1 MTKRLHSKTYYD
13 DTETLLRDAA
23 DALVDGVAN
32 RVRSTPSWICMQQAI
47 ERVWRTYEAAE
58 LERRMLFYR
67 FPGGSKKGR
76 KIIKRDFDG
85 AFERL
90 MHHYFVETPLY
101 PAKLFSRRFR
111 VSRAIFER
119 VYDACVKHPFF
130 QHAKNR
136 AGRRGIHPLVKVT
149 ACFRHIA
156 YGTSADQLDEHFQIS
171 ETTFLETRIAFCDVE
186 FCFCECLMHVA
197 FKILILFALLD
208 YTSRIRKR
216 VLANHRYRF
225 GQISLQKARTDRLAR
240 PSWVLGL
247 LTLAMGKMP

>member
-1 MTKRLHSKTYYD
+1 MTKRLHSKTYD
-13 DTETLLRDAA
+13 DYETLLRDAA
-23 DALVDGVAN
+23 VALVDGVAN

-47 ERVWRTYEAAE
+47 ERVWKTYAEAE

-85 AFERL
+85 AFERV
-90 MHHYFVETPLY
+90 MNHYFVETPLY

-186 FCFCECLMHVA
+186 FYFCECSMHVA
-197 FKILILFALLD
+197 LKNSHFIFFTRLYF
-208 YTSRIRKR
+208 TS
-216 VLANHRYRF
+216 
-225 GQISLQKARTDRLAR
+225 SKASTCQ
-240 PSWVLGL
+240 P
-247 LTLAMGKMP
+247 